1 MKNKKKKQFSVRMDQ
16 ELIEKV
22 DQYAARENR
31 NRNNAIETLVADGL
45 AANLN
50 FGLFQEKTK

>member
-1 MKNKKKKQFSVRMDQ
+1 MKKQLSVRLD
-16 ELIEKV
+16 EKLIEKV

>member
-1 MKNKKKKQFSVRMDQ
+1 MEKKQISLRISE
-16 ELIEKV
+16 ELVEKI
-22 DQYAARENR
+22 DQYAKRENR

-50 FGLFQEKTK
+50 FGLFQEKAK